1 MGSGR
6 KFPKL
11 HIHSVVASDHRLLL
25 GDESALVADRTAQR
39 LRSFLMYVVK
49 MSPLL
54 ERAGL
59 QLSAQKLKQGTDMR
73 ILIICALV
81 LTGTVG
87 LGGCFHHQKAVTQE
101 PLKLG

>member
-1 MGSGR
+1 
-6 KFPKL
+6 
-11 HIHSVVASDHRLLL
+11 VVASDHRLLL

>member
-1 MGSGR
+1 
-6 KFPKL
+6 
-11 HIHSVVASDHRLLL
+11 
-25 GDESALVADRTAQR
+25 
-39 LRSFLMYVVK
+39 
-49 MSPLL
+49 
-54 ERAGL
+54 
-59 QLSAQKLKQGTDMR
+59 MR